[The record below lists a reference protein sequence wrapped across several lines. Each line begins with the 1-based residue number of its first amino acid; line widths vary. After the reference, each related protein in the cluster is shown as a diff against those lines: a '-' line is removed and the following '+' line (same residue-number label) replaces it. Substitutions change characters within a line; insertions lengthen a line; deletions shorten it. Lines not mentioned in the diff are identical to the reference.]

1 MLYWVRLSLA
11 IAEGNFCRSYGQTAQ
26 RKTIES
32 LGKKLAPLSKYT
44 ALLLLCF
51 LDDVNNLYYQGREII
66 IRVYHKTSFDENNFS
81 QYFPLQPVL
90 KVSYLVEY
98 GFQSKSRFVNH

>member
-32 LGKKLAPLSKYT
+32 LGKKLAPTFKNILH
-44 ALLLLCF
+44 F
-51 LDDVNNLYYQGREII
+51 
-66 IRVYHKTSFDENNFS
+66 
-81 QYFPLQPVL
+81 YFYA
-90 KVSYLVEY
+90 S
-98 GFQSKSRFVNH
+98 